1 MSGFKKNDLEIF
13 VEASFE
19 ACYTIEAFI

>member
-1 MSGFKKNDLEIF
+1 MNGFKKNDLEIF